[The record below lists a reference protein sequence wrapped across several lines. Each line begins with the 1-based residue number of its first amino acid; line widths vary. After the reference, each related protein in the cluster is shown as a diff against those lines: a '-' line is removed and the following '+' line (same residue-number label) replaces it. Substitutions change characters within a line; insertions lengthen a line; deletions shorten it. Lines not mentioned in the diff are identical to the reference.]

1 MVLSTGYKINF
12 YVGCRNSKDI
22 HNKNQQKSIQG
33 YLFQMSDHIFD
44 GATFVPFWKKIIS
57 ILVIV
62 KEFLFDISEYAELLF
77 VPNDFDQRNS
87 IMRSMVLFPGVLSKH
102 CDYYLI
108 RNVLIHKATETKKE

>member
-44 GATFVPFWKKIIS
+44 GATFVPFWKK
-57 ILVIV
+57 
-62 KEFLFDISEYAELLF
+62 
-77 VPNDFDQRNS
+77 
-87 IMRSMVLFPGVLSKH
+87 
-102 CDYYLI
+102 
-108 RNVLIHKATETKKE
+108 